1 MEFIEKLDLNINNLF
16 NNEIFYSFM
25 IILLIIVTTF
35 IDIIFLIPAHPKL
48 SLSNKWMNILFLL
61 VIIYVSTKDARIG
74 ILLAI
79 IYLLAMEKHNS
90 DKINRRLL
98 YLIMNDSLHEE
109 RITEL
114 ENLQHDNTEKRVN
127 LYESG
132 GPIITQE

>member
-1 MEFIEKLDLNINNLF
+1 
-16 NNEIFYSFM
+16 M